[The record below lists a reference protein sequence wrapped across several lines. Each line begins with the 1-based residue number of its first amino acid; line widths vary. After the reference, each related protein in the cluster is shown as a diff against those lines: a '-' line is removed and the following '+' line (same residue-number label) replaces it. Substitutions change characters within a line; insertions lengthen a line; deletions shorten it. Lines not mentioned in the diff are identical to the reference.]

1 MGHRALVAYRRP
13 DRLYDVRYSH
23 WGGEDLSLADRIT
36 EETPLAEGVVDATV
50 LAGSVARDRILADL
64 LDPCVH
70 EALYLVT
77 PDDGY
82 AVDVY
87 RVCWLEW
94 GDGRDDGRGAI
105 VRVNPARDGE
115 IRVWFRAVKTT
126 LGDAIEMGALSRRAA
141 QAYLESRIC
150 EDENG
155 IVYTFRNDDQY
166 RRESTYT
173 PRPDVW
179 LEDDTALE
187 DDDRSEDGGRSEG
200 GGRSEDAGDRN
211 GENRDRDRGRERGED
226 RK

>member
-36 EETPLAEGVVDATV
+36 ESTPLAEGVVDATV
-50 LAGSVARDRILADL
+50 LAGSIARDRILVDL

-70 EALYLVT
+70 EALYLVS
-77 PDDGY
+77 PDDDY
-82 AVDVY
+82 TVDVY

-105 VRVNPARDGE
+105 VRADPARDGE
-115 IRVWFRAVKTT
+115 IRAWFRAVKTT

-150 EDENG
+150 EDEDG
-155 IVYTFRNDDQY
+155 IVYTFGNGQQHG
-166 RRESTYT
+166 ESLPYT

-179 LEDDTALE
+179 LAEDGRREDATGRT
-187 DDDRSEDGGRSEG
+187 DDD
-200 GGRSEDAGDRN
+200 
-211 GENRDRDRGRERGED
+211 RDRDRDGDENRE
-226 RK
+226 